1 MKVVVDSRAW
11 IPKDELTADQLVQ
24 LRNILTI
31 TPKKVGDHPGPVPK
45 PYTLYQE
52 TPTHIGV
59 PRQYFMERRKPRHIV
74 DLQVTDG
81 DKARWRGP
89 VEYSSQYP
97 LRDPQRDALEAIK
110 AKFERGTLG
119 GILRAKPGWGKCQSI
134 STTYVTTYPTG
145 KRVLLQDLIGT
156 TPLVASLKPNGSIA
170 PVESSKI
177 WHEGTKECLRLTLA
191 SGARIDASYD
201 HPILT
206 NEGWKKMEELQAGR
220 ETLVASARILPEP
233 VAPRDVSD
241 AEAAILGFYAADG
254 SGLHFGHQEYVKGT
268 PELVRIFEDHVVH
281 VPGFSGFGDKRF
293 DRGAWYVRPHGL
305 LPWLREWEANKSS
318 REKRIPPRVFE
329 FSNEKLALFLRVYL
343 TDGSLYLSPPYKFEI
358 STSSEDMA
366 FDLMEAFRRFGL
378 RLAKTYAPKRAVKR
392 GPLHDAW
399 RLQLSDKDSL
409 LRFMSAIGAP
419 LGMEG
424 RFEELRG
431 ILEGAKTNTNWD
443 VVPVGKPELREIRQE
458 CKHVYYKDWQ
468 RLTQGGGMRWM
479 SRSRFK
485 RLVAETGYTGKYAA
499 LADQDVVWE
508 GVRSIRGIGPQ
519 EVADLTV
526 PETENVI
533 ANGVVVHNTV
543 WSCAMIAEMN
553 VPTLVIVHTEF
564 LMDQWQKRI
573 AQFLPDALVGRVQG
587 KMCDYTGKNIVMG
600 MMKSLAEKDYP
611 PSLYKWP
618 GMVITDEVHRIG
630 AATWSPV
637 AGMFPARYR
646 IGISAT
652 PRRKDGADNVFS
664 YHIGRVL
671 YTSKETRMLPKVR
684 RVWSNFRLV
693 KTDNFNPNLAP
704 TSLLVNFLCA
714 SKARNRLILEQLV
727 LAVKAG
733 RKILLLSHRLKHL
746 NILEYQLRKLMAD
759 NEPTTGFF
767 IGGMK
772 SAERDEA
779 EKQQVIFAT
788 FNFAKEG
795 LDIPPL
801 DTLFLVTPASD
812 VEQAAGRILRPYE
825 GKKDPVI
832 VDFRDD
838 KVSKFKRTASYRDKF
853 YKRIGV

>member
-1 MKVVVDSRAW
+1 LKVTVDSRAW

-31 TPKKVGDHPGPVPK
+31 IPKKVGDHPGPLPK
-45 PYTLYQE
+45 PVLLYQE

-59 PRQYFMERRKPRHIV
+59 PRQYFMERRKPRHII
-74 DLQVTDG
+74 DLQVTEG

-89 VEYSSQYP
+89 VEYSSEFP
-97 LRDPQRDALEAIK
+97 LREPQRDALEAIK

-119 GILRAKPGWGKCQSI
+119 GILRAKPGWGK
-134 STTYVTTYPTG
+134 
-145 KRVLLQDLIGT
+145 
-156 TPLVASLKPNGSIA
+156 
-170 PVESSKI
+170 
-177 WHEGTKECLRLTLA
+177 
-191 SGARIDASYD
+191 
-201 HPILT
+201 
-206 NEGWKKMEELQAGR
+206 
-220 ETLVASARILPEP
+220 
-233 VAPRDVSD
+233 
-241 AEAAILGFYAADG
+241 
-254 SGLHFGHQEYVKGT
+254 
-268 PELVRIFEDHVVH
+268 
-281 VPGFSGFGDKRF
+281 
-293 DRGAWYVRPHGL
+293 
-305 LPWLREWEANKSS
+305 
-318 REKRIPPRVFE
+318 
-329 FSNEKLALFLRVYL
+329 
-343 TDGSLYLSPPYKFEI
+343 
-358 STSSEDMA
+358 
-366 FDLMEAFRRFGL
+366 
-378 RLAKTYAPKRAVKR
+378 
-392 GPLHDAW
+392 
-399 RLQLSDKDSL
+399 
-409 LRFMSAIGAP
+409 
-419 LGMEG
+419 
-424 RFEELRG
+424 
-431 ILEGAKTNTNWD
+431 
-443 VVPVGKPELREIRQE
+443 
-458 CKHVYYKDWQ
+458 
-468 RLTQGGGMRWM
+468 
-479 SRSRFK
+479 
-485 RLVAETGYTGKYAA
+485 
-499 LADQDVVWE
+499 
-508 GVRSIRGIGPQ
+508 
-519 EVADLTV
+519 
-526 PETENVI
+526 
-533 ANGVVVHNTV
+533 TV
-543 WSCAMIAEMN
+543 WSCAMIAAMN

-573 AQFLPDALVGRVQG
+573 AQFLPDAQVGRVQG

-600 MMKSLAEKDYP
+600 MMKSLAEKSYP
-611 PSLYKWP
+611 PSLYQWP
-618 GMVITDEVHRIG
+618 GMVITDEVHRVG

-693 KTDNFNPNLAP
+693 KTNTFNPNLAP

-714 SKARNRLILEQLV
+714 SKARNRLILDQLV

-746 NILEYQLRKLMAD
+746 NILEHNLRKAMEGVEGVEL
-759 NEPTTGFF
+759 TTGFF
-767 IGGMK
+767 VGGMK
-772 SAERDEA
+772 AAERDDA

-812 VEQAAGRILRPYE
+812 VEQAAGRILRPHD